1 MPLECLLHSEC
12 NVFVGTILV
21 SERKDGKPL
30 WRCVVFTAVWNRA
43 PDLLKDHSIE
53 AIVMG

>member
-1 MPLECLLHSEC
+1 VPLECLLLSEC
-12 NVFVGTILV
+12 NVFVGIILV
-21 SERKDGKPL
+21 SERKDGKTL